1 MLTCFKSYFVSPSI
15 GNVVENTTNTVSAP
29 PLSVASELDPE
40 KLVEMITQKIREVVE
55 KMNQTASAPQ
65 PTVSYVLDQEKLVE
79 MITQKLRV
87 EIKVI

>member
-1 MLTCFKSYFVSPSI
+1 MS
-15 GNVVENTTNTVSAP
+15 GTVSAP
-29 PLSVASELDPE
+29 PLAVASELDPE

-55 KMNQTASAPQ
+55 KMSQTASAPQ